1 MEELNVTVK
10 EGTETLEIR
19 QGQALELREPEKLQI
34 NGNIDT
40 VSRFLEK
47 RIATIDQLSA
57 NIEISRLSDK
67 MRIDLEFNETSY
79 YAGNVVG
86 AMELHEDFVAFGIN
100 TPTER
105 NPRELSDFIKMHRWC
120 FEDSTIAMK
129 LVAELRAFKGKVNK
143 DMESKS
149 DDVGNKRDLMNQIVE
164 SNIPKAF
171 VLHMPIFKGGE
182 KKKFEVEIHINPRDH
197 EMDCLLASVEAK
209 EIRMDYRNTKIDIEI
224 EKIRGIAPDILI
236 YEG

>member
-10 EGTETLEIR
+10 EGTT
-19 QGQALELREPEKLQI
+19 ALEVRKGEALPLQEPVSIDFK
-34 NGNIDT
+34 GNIDT
-40 VSRFLEK
+40 VRKFLEK
-47 RIATIDQLSA
+47 RIGVLATLEA
-57 NIEISRLSDK
+57 NIKITRASNDMKIMLI
-67 MRIDLEFNETSY
+67 IDEKDY
-79 YAGNVVG
+79 YRGVITG
-86 AMELHEDFVAFGIN
+86 SLELHEDFLAFGIN
-100 TPTER
+100 TSLER

-120 FEDSTIAMK
+120 FEDKTIAMK

-149 DDVGNKRDLMNQIVE
+149 DDVGNKRELMNQIVE

-197 EMDCLLASVEAK
+197 EMDCLLASVEAN
-209 EIRMDYRNTKIDIEI
+209 EIRMDYRDTKIDREI
-224 EKIRGIAPDILI
+224 EEINKIAPDILI